1 MANPR
6 AIVFSSSIVLFCVT
20 VLASARLTYGDLQT
34 ANVFSLEWLVDSS
47 DEIHLVQIVPLDA
60 NGQLAVKPLRALK
73 THRERLRLG
82 TPSADL
88 ASTLQG
94 YVETRRWKGRPS
106 EMRPSENEEWILFM
120 RGKYTGSFIWS
131 RNVFYG
137 INLTQPLKSYMTA
150 AIPREGKPLADRDTI
165 VGAVEARVQLNRQ
178 LPPLAD
184 REATEKLRL
193 GGDLWS
199 PMMQSSRAEG
209 QSSTWLKAHLG
220 GTLVRIDCDYW
231 DTWLDWALVP
241 VEPED
246 HVQLLEAARQEAD
259 STQRSKFRN
268 PILALVN
275 FPGEETQACLQDIRA
290 GRPSHTA
297 RMSAGLVLHFFIYHL
312 EPTDPLN
319 QKLLGR
325 WRLEGLNEII
335 DLTFTRDQTFVATAF
350 SRPREKHEESQHLWD
365 GQGYWIVRDGE
376 LSITRT
382 HAREGLSWRIGPQ
395 RELFRSK
402 KIERVTPTEVV
413 LHGGPPMKRR

>member
-6 AIVFSSSIVLFCVT
+6 AIVFSSSIVVFCVT
-20 VLASARLTYGDLQT
+20 FLPSTRLAYGDLQT

-47 DEIHLVQIVPLDA
+47 DEIHLVQIAPLGAD
-60 NGQLAVKPLRALK
+60 GQLTVKPLRALK
-73 THRERLRLG
+73 THGERLRLG

-94 YVETRRWKGRPS
+94 YVQTRRWQGRPS
-106 EMRPSENEEWILFM
+106 GIRPTENEEWILFM
-120 RGKYTGSFIWS
+120 RGKYTHSFIWS

-137 INLTQPLKSYMTA
+137 INLTQPLKSYLTA

-165 VGAVEARVQLNRQ
+165 VGAVEARVHLNRQ
-178 LPPLAD
+178 LPPHAD

-193 GGDLWS
+193 GGNQRNPEDY
-199 PMMQSSRAEG
+199 SS
-209 QSSTWLKAHLG
+209 SYLKTHLG

-241 VEPED
+241 LEPED
-246 HVQLLEAARQEAD
+246 HAQLLEAARKEVD
-259 STQRSKFRN
+259 SPQRSKFRY
-268 PILALVN
+268 PIMALVN
-275 FPGEETQACLQDIRA
+275 FPGQETQACLQDILA
-290 GRPSHTA
+290 SRPSYTA
-297 RMSAGLVLHFFIYHL
+297 RRSAHDVLRFLIYHL

-325 WRLEGLNEII
+325 WRL
-335 DLTFTRDQTFVATAF
+335 
-350 SRPREKHEESQHLWD
+350 
-365 GQGYWIVRDGE
+365 
-376 LSITRT
+376 
-382 HAREGLSWRIGPQ
+382 GPQ

-402 KIERVTPTEVV
+402 KIERVTPTEAV